1 MTNKV
6 ATMMIIYLSS
16 IILFPCVSGLLV
28 VRHQPLRTIFGA
40 QRCQSSSLKSAVT
53 FQSELDGLDLGG
65 CHGMLHASGIRQL
78 SDIKALTSSMM
89 VDMRTSDKDR
99 TNLEL
104 VADSLRGC
112 DIAVPQLSSALHGA
126 FSRRS
131 LAFSPGSGIHVPKHD
146 FCMEVVSEEH
156 DVFKGRLFTEEQ
168 CLQINRMAEYHAYS
182 TQHDD
187 GWTNKVYTLT
197 AQHLLCKDVP
207 GLSSMIKDVFQQL
220 FRDLYL
226 LLQGRI
232 CPGTICF
239 ENSGEPHLVK
249 YSGLAKGTELHKD
262 NSEYVYITVNCM
274 LSDTQDFEGGGTY
287 IRALDRTIQLNQGE
301 MLIHLGDLEHAGE
314 EINSG
319 VRRLLIAFLACEWE
333 DEELNKLKV
342 EEGRDYIHPTLEPN
356 ALLF

>member
-1 MTNKV
+1 MT
-6 ATMMIIYLSS
+6 ILYLSS
-16 IILFPCVSGLLV
+16 IILFPCVASLSHVGYQHHGSPF
-28 VRHQPLRTIFGA
+28 RKQNYKR
-40 QRCQSSSLKSAVT
+40 SSLEGALA

-65 CHGMLHASGIRQL
+65 CHGMLHASGIRQI

-89 VDMRTSDKDR
+89 VDMRASDKDR
-99 TNLEL
+99 TNLVL

-112 DIAVPQLSSALHGA
+112 EIAVPQLSSALHGA

-131 LAFSPGSGIHVPKHD
+131 LAFSPGSGIQVPKPD
-146 FCMEVVSEEH
+146 FRMEVVSEEH

-168 CLQINRMAEYHAYS
+168 CLQISRMAEYHAYS

-207 GLSSMIKDVFQQL
+207 GLPSLIKDVFQHL
-220 FRDLYL
+220 FHNLYN

-232 CPGTICF
+232 RPGTICF
-239 ENSGEPHLVK
+239 ENSGEPHFVK
-249 YSGLAKGTELHKD
+249 YNGLAKGTELHKD

-287 IRALDRTIQLNQGE
+287 IKALDRTIQLNQGE
-301 MLIHLGDLEHAGE
+301 MLIHLGDLEHAGA
-314 EINSG
+314 EITSG
-319 VRRLLIAFLACEWE
+319 VRRLMIAFLACEWE
-333 DEELNKLKV
+333 DEELNKVKV
-342 EEGRDYIHPTLEPN
+342 EEARDYVHPIQAPN